1 MYCFNILLLIQC
13 LCQMCVRCLS
23 MLLIFAVYVWH
34 CKLNRSNSQLQ
45 RCRPLLDHCGHVARS
60 ACTAA
65 SPRARTLHCTAVR
78 RSSLK
83 RACAHSHWWCW
94 TGAHSALAEPVINW
108 DRLCCGS
115 RVTLAR
121 VRTSAS
127 ALITSASGR
136 EQRDDWPRENAD
148 GLLLGLNRCQSASAD
163 VIGRV
168 RRHVTISTTI
178 TLKKINNYSLIRI
191 KN

>member
-121 VRTSAS
+121 VQTSAS

-136 EQRDDWPRENAD
+136 EQRDDWPREARW
-148 GLLLGLNRCQSASAD
+148 LAERKR
-163 VIGRV
+163 GRAFAWTEPLSV
-168 RRHVTISTTI
+168 SERGCDWTGEAARDHLDDYYI
-178 TLKKINNYSLIRI
+178 KKD
-191 KN
+191 